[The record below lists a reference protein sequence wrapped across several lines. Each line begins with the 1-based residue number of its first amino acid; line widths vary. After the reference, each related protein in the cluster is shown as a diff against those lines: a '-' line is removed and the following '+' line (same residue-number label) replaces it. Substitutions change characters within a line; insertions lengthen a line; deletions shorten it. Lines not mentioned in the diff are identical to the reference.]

1 MKTRGISLE
10 YHGVIYSKKNS
21 KRIIT
26 NSRTGKPQIISND
39 NAKGQEMAMTW
50 AFREQ
55 AVKKGWFFDDD
66 PKAYEGRHYAINIFI
81 WQKDRKRRDLD
92 NQLTAILD
100 GLVAAHALPDDS
112 NKFVKMVSITNIGVD
127 KENPRAK
134 ITITEIENGE

>member
-1 MKTRGISLE
+1 MRSIKLE

-39 NAKGQEMAMTW
+39 NAKAQEMAMTW

-55 AVKKGWFFDDD
+55 AVNQGWFFDKN
-66 PKAYEGRHYAINIFI
+66 PKEYEGLSYIICVQI
-81 WQKDRKRRDLD
+81 YQQDRRRRDLD

-112 NKFVKMVSITNIGVD
+112 NKFIRQIEVYNCGVD
-127 KENPRAK
+127 KEDPRA
-134 ITITEIENGE
+134 IIRIDEATE

>member
-1 MKTRGISLE
+1 MREAIIW
-10 YHGVIYSKKNS
+10 YNGVIFSKKNS

-39 NAKGQEMAMTW
+39 NAKGQEMEMTW

-55 AVKKGWFFDDD
+55 AVKQGFFFDDD
-66 PKAYEGRHYAINIFI
+66 PKTYKGRKFMVEVEI

-92 NQLTAILD
+92 NQITAILD

-112 NKFVKMVSITNIGVD
+112 NKFVKIISIVQRGVD
-127 KENPRAK
+127 KDNPRAK
-134 ITITEIENGE
+134 ITITELENGEQ